1 MIFGALIVILILVS
15 LVFVIIPVLRQPS
28 TQDSLGRDEQN
39 IVIARDKKAILQ
51 QQLANDQMS
60 QQEFDAAMT
69 DLEVSLAID
78 LERQQSLQSNQNAGK
93 WAIWVFAALIPVLS
107 IYMYWQLG
115 EYRVIE
121 NPSLA
126 QARTKTDAQTA
137 AHGQSGKKAPSMAE
151 LVQKVKDHLR
161 ENPDDARGWFMLGR
175 TYLSLQQYPE
185 AVAALQRSYD
195 LSPEEPAVLLALAD
209 GLAMTQNGSMAG
221 EAEHLV
227 KLALKLVPE
236 NPTAL
241 WLAGLAA
248 EQGGRNREAF
258 DYWMSLLPLL
268 DKDPQS
274 TSEVKTLLTELK
286 QKHPEL
292 PELDFPAQAAAPS
305 PMSSD
310 VNSNAVASTGTG
322 VAVSVTLDPQFSS
335 KVSAND
341 LLFIYA
347 KAASGPPMPLAAKRL
362 KVSDLP
368 VKLTLS
374 DADAMMPQMKL
385 SSFDDVVIGARISR
399 SGNPVAQAGDLY
411 YETTAM
417 KHKGFDG
424 VVELNIN
431 KIK

>member
-1 MIFGALIVILILVS
+1 MIFGALVVILILIS

-28 TQDSLGRDEQN
+28 TKDSLARDEQN
-39 IVIARDKKAILQ
+39 IVIARDKKEILQ
-51 QQLANDQMS
+51 QQLASNQMS
-60 QQEFDAAMT
+60 QQEFDAAMA

-78 LERQQSLQSNQNAGK
+78 LERQQSLQDNQNAGK
-93 WAIWVFAALIPVLS
+93 WAIWFFAALIPVLS

-115 EYRVIE
+115 EYRVVE
-121 NPSLA
+121 NPALA
-126 QARTKTDAQTA
+126 QARERADQQADAHAQG
-137 AHGQSGKKAPSMAE
+137 GQKAPSMVE

-161 ENPDDARGWFMLGR
+161 ENPEDSRGWFMLGR

-185 AVAALQRSYD
+185 AVAALERSYD
-195 LSPEEPAVLLALAD
+195 LTPQEPAVLLALAD
-209 GLAMTQNGSMAG
+209 ALAMTQNGSMAG

-227 KLALKLVPE
+227 NLALKLVPE
-236 NPTAL
+236 DPTAI

-268 DKDPQS
+268 KEDVQS
-274 TSEVKTLLTELK
+274 QTEVKALLTDLK
-286 QKHPEL
+286 KKHPEL
-292 PELDFPAQAAAPS
+292 PELDFPVQASAP
-305 PMSSD
+305 
-310 VNSNAVASTGTG
+310 ASTPATVSGSAA
-322 VAVSVTLDPQFSS
+322 VAVSVTLDPRFTD

-368 VKLTLS
+368 LKLTLS

-385 SSFDDVVIGARISR
+385 SSFDDVVIGARISP

-411 YETTAM
+411 SETAAM
-417 KHKGFDG
+417 KHKGFQG

-431 KIK
+431 QVK

>member
-1 MIFGALIVILILVS
+1 MIFGALIVILIVVS

-28 TQDSLGRDEQN
+28 SKDSLGRDQQN
-39 IVIARDKKAILQ
+39 IVIARDKKQVLQ

-60 QQEFDAAMT
+60 QQEYDAAMA

-78 LERQQSLQSNQNAGK
+78 LERQQSLESNQNAGK
-93 WAIWVFAALIPVLS
+93 WAIWVFAVLIPVLS
-107 IYMYWQLG
+107 VYMYWQLG
-115 EYRVIE
+115 EYRVVE
-121 NPSLA
+121 NPALA
-126 QARTKTDAQTA
+126 QARARADAPASHAQA
-137 AHGQSGKKAPSMAE
+137 GQKAPSMAE

-161 ENPDDARGWFMLGR
+161 DNPDDARGWFMLGR

-185 AVAALQRSYD
+185 AVTALQRSYD
-195 LSPEEPAVLLALAD
+195 LIPDEPAVLLALAD
-209 GLAMTQNGSMAG
+209 ALAMTQNGSMAG

-227 KLALKLVPE
+227 SLALKIVPD

-268 DKDPQS
+268 DEDPQS
-274 TSEVKTLLTELK
+274 REEVKTLLTELK
-286 QKHPEL
+286 QKNPEL
-292 PELDFPAQAAAPS
+292 PELDFPAQAAAP
-305 PMSSD
+305 PMMSAPA
-310 VNSNAVASTGTG
+310 NPAAVADTG
-322 VAVSVTLDPQFSS
+322 VAVNVTLDPQLSS

-399 SGNPVAQAGDLY
+399 SGNPVAQPGDLY
-411 YETTAM
+411 FETAAM

>member
-15 LVFVIIPVLRQPS
+15 LVFVILPVLRQPS
-28 TQDSLGRDEQN
+28 SQDSLGRDQQN

-51 QQLANDQMS
+51 QQLANEQMS
-60 QQEFDAAMT
+60 QQEYDAAMT

-78 LERQQSLQSNQNAGK
+78 LERQQSLQSNQDAGK
-93 WAIWVFAALIPVLS
+93 WVVWFFAALIPVLS
-107 IYMYWQLG
+107 VYMYWQLG

-121 NPSLA
+121 NPVLA
-126 QARTKTDAQTA
+126 QARNKADAQTA
-137 AHGQSGKKAPSMAE
+137 AHSQSGKKAPSMLE

-161 ENPDDARGWFMLGR
+161 ENPEDARGWFMLGR
-175 TYLSLQQYPE
+175 SYLSLQQYPE

-195 LSPEEPAVLLALAD
+195 LNPEEPAVLLALAD
-209 GLAMTQNGSMAG
+209 ALAMTQNGSMAG

-227 KLALKLVPE
+227 KLALKLVPQ

-268 DKDPQS
+268 DEDPQS
-274 TSEVKTLLTELK
+274 KSEVQTLLTELK
-286 QKHPEL
+286 QKNPEL
-292 PELDFPAQAAAPS
+292 PELDFSAQAASAPPS
-305 PMSSD
+305 VATASA
-310 VNSNAVASTGTG
+310 AVGAG
-322 VAVSVTLDPQFSS
+322 VSVSVSLDPQLSS

-368 VKLTLS
+368 IKLTLS

-411 YETTAM
+411 FETGAM

-431 KIK
+431 QVK

>member
-28 TQDSLGRDEQN
+28 TQDSLGRDQQN
-39 IVIARDKKAILQ
+39 IVIARDKKETLQ

-60 QQEFDAAMT
+60 QQEFDAAMA

-78 LERQQSLQSNQNAGK
+78 LERQQSLQSNQDAGK
-93 WAIWVFAALIPVLS
+93 WAVWVFAALIPVLS
-107 IYMYWQLG
+107 VYMYWELG
-115 EYRVIE
+115 EYRVVE
-121 NPSLA
+121 NPALA
-126 QARTKTDAQTA
+126 QARTKTDAQNA
-137 AHGQSGKKAPSMAE
+137 AHAQSGKKAPSMAE

-161 ENPDDARGWFMLGR
+161 NNPDDARGWFMLGR

-195 LSPEEPAVLLALAD
+195 LSPEEPAVMLALAD

-268 DKDPQS
+268 GADPQS
-274 TSEVKTLLTELK
+274 ASEVKTLLTELK

-292 PELDFPAQAAAPS
+292 PELNFPAQAAAPS
-305 PMSSD
+305 MSAA
-310 VNSNAVASTGTG
+310 VNSNAVVSTDTG
-322 VAVSVTLDPQFSS
+322 VAVSVTLDPQLSS

-362 KVSDLP
+362 KASDLP

-374 DADAMMPQMKL
+374 DADAMMPQMRL

-411 YETTAM
+411 FETPAM
-417 KHKGFDG
+417 KHKGFNG

>member
-93 WAIWVFAALIPVLS
+93 WAIWFFAALIPVLS
-107 IYMYWQLG
+107 VYMYWQLG

-268 DKDPQS
+268 DGDPQS
-274 TSEVKTLLTELK
+274 KSEVKTLLTELK

-292 PELDFPAQAAAPS
+292 PELDFPAQAAAS
-305 PMSSD
+305 PMTAPVKSA
-310 VNSNAVASTGTG
+310 AVAGKG
-322 VAVSVTLDPQFSS
+322 VSVSVTLDSQFSS

-411 YETTAM
+411 FETTAM
-417 KHKGFDG
+417 KHKGFNG